1 MHPVS
6 KPSQSMRNVKIDGD
20 CRGPFYMQIRMKKKK
35 KRKKRRHMYSLIN
48 AKPYVIRHE
57 SLQAMYSHVPY

>member
-1 MHPVS
+1 MH
-6 KPSQSMRNVKIDGD
+6 VKIDED

-35 KRKKRRHMYSLIN
+35 RRHVYSRIN

-57 SLQAMYSHVPY
+57 SLQAMFSHVPY